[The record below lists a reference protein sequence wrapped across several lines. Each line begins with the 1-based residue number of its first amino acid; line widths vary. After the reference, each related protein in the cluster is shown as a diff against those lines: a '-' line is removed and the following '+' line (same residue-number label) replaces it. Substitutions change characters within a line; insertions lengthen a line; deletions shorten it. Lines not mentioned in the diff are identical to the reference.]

1 MTSSSCRVLQQ
12 STYKQEIFLTH
23 LHTFISLCLPLS
35 PTQFI
40 SLLFLQY
47 TFHKM
52 SKTASNNPKRT
63 IIYCTLTHSQSDPIL
78 SNPCK
83 SFVRSTNISV
93 SHLTSPASCLAH
105 LQFDFHSLHGLVS
118 CLESVVWLC
127 IFFFFLLLLLFY
139 TSIFLGYLYISFTLS
154 NHTCLLQF
162 SIYIY
167 SKHQVQYIVLY
178 IHHSSSD
185 KPTFSKIDK
194 NVYMIFHLL
203 FSIRPLLFTIF
214 FFFSPCQRFGD
225 QRFFN
230 HSSHFLKTQFQF
242 RWNQNHNDEHR
253 LRVQ

>member
-127 IFFFFLLLLLFY
+127 IFFFFF
-139 TSIFLGYLYISFTLS
+139 
-154 NHTCLLQF
+154 
-162 SIYIY
+162 
-167 SKHQVQYIVLY
+167 
-178 IHHSSSD
+178 
-185 KPTFSKIDK
+185 
-194 NVYMIFHLL
+194 
-203 FSIRPLLFTIF
+203 F
-214 FFFSPCQRFGD
+214 FFFSIPQ
-225 QRFFN
+225 
-230 HSSHFLKTQFQF
+230 SSQAIFIYLSPYQIILASFSSQSIFTQSIKYSTQSCTFIIPLRINLLSPKLIKTSI
-242 RWNQNHNDEHR
+242 
-253 LRVQ
+253 